1 MPFIRFLKDNGRWL
15 AAGALLTLVSSFGQT
30 FFISVFAGQIRAEFG
45 LSNGAWGGI
54 YSVGTT
60 LSAVVMVW
68 AGGLTDVLRVRH
80 LGALVMAGL
89 ALASLSMAF
98 VNAVWALPF
107 VIFAL
112 RLTGQGMI
120 SHIATVAM
128 ARWFVAARGKALAI
142 SSLGFALG
150 EALLPVITV
159 MLMGVVYWRVLW
171 VFAAL
176 VALLMIPVLTR
187 LLRSER
193 TPASVADE
201 SPSSGMGGRHWARR
215 DTLGHWL
222 FWAMAPAML
231 APSAF
236 VTALFFQQV
245 HLAEVKGWSHAA
257 LVALIPVYTA
267 TSVGA
272 AMVFGWLID
281 RFGSA
286 RLMPFYQWPLAAGFV
301 LFSLSE
307 TLLGAGIA
315 MAVMALTQGGQSTL
329 SSAFW
334 AEFYGTR
341 HLGGIKAMAAGIMVL
356 GSAAGPAITGVMIDA
371 GVNFDAQMIWIA
383 GYILAASALVAVA
396 IARARKMLPAA
407 F

>member
-1 MPFIRFLKDNGRWL
+1 MPFFRFLKDNGRWL
-15 AAGALLTLVSSFGQT
+15 AAGALLTLISSFGQT
-30 FFISVFAGQIRAEFG
+30 FFISIFAGQIRAEFDLG
-45 LSNGAWGGI
+45 HGAWGGI
-54 YSVGTT
+54 YSLGTT

-68 AGGLTDVLRVRH
+68 AGGLTDVMRVRH
-80 LGALVMAGL
+80 LGALVMVGL
-89 ALASLSMAF
+89 ALAALSMAF
-98 VNAVWALPF
+98 VSAVWALPF

-128 ARWFVAARGKALAI
+128 ARWFVAARGKALAVA
-142 SSLGFALG
+142 SLGFAFG
-150 EALLPVITV
+150 EALLPIVTV
-159 MLMGVVYWRVLW
+159 ALMGIVYWRTLW
-171 VFAAL
+171 VVAA
-176 VALLMIPVLTR
+176 VITLLMIPVLMR
-187 LLRSER
+187 LLKSER
-193 TPASVADE
+193 TPASVASE
-201 SPSSGMGGRHWARR
+201 SPSAGMGGRHWARR

-222 FWAMAPAML
+222 FWMMVPALL

-257 LVALIPVYTA
+257 LVALIPAYTF

-286 RLMPFYQWPLAAGFV
+286 RLMPFYQLPLAAGFV

-315 MAVMALTQGGQSTL
+315 LAVMALTQGGQSTL

-341 HLGGIKAMAAGIMVL
+341 HLGAIKAMAAGIMVL
-356 GSAAGPAITGVMIDA
+356 GSAAGPAITGALIDA
-371 GVNFDAQMIWIA
+371 GINFDAQMVWIA
-383 GYILAASALVAVA
+383 AYILGASALVGVA
-396 IARARKMLPAA
+396 IARARKTLPAA

>member
-1 MPFIRFLKDNGRWL
+1 
-15 AAGALLTLVSSFGQT
+15 
-30 FFISVFAGQIRAEFG
+30 
-45 LSNGAWGGI
+45 
-54 YSVGTT
+54 